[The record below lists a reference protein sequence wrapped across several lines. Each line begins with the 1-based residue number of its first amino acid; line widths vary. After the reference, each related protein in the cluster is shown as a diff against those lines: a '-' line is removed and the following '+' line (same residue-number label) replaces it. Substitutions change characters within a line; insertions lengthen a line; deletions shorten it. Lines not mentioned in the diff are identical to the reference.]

1 MEVNKIFNI
10 DNVLG
15 MANLPDKSINCIL
28 TDPPYLYLKNQK
40 LERDFDEKKFFS
52 ECKRILKDDGFLV
65 FFGRGTSFYRWN
77 TICED
82 LGFNFKEEVIW
93 DKSHTSSPV
102 TPINRQHETIAM
114 WAKDKAI
121 LKKVRVPY
129 LEQKKHNL
137 DSIISDI
144 KRITSALKNPNAFLE
159 LESYIQEQKIAHNQF
174 RKKRGY
180 QTTLGGNFFD
190 KNRAVQ
196 TAQSICKGMKEKSII
211 SINRDH
217 FNTIH
222 PTQKPVRLFERL
234 LALTTNPGDLVLDPF
249 SGSASTAI
257 ACFNTERNYI
267 GYEIDTEY
275 YQQSIERLNALQKT
289 LLFEATN

>member
-10 DNVLG
+10 DNVIG
-15 MANLPDKSINCIL
+15 MATLPDKSINCIL

-40 LERDFDEKKFFS
+40 LERDFDEKNFFS

-82 LGFNFKEEVIW
+82 LGFNFKEEIIW
-93 DKSHTSSPV
+93 DKSYTSSPV
-102 TPINRQHETIAM
+102 TPINRQHETIAI
-114 WAKDKAI
+114 WAKNKAI
-121 LKKVRVPY
+121 LKKSRVSY
-129 LEQKKHNL
+129 LEQKGHNL

-144 KRITSALKNPNAFLE
+144 KRITSALKNPNELVE
-159 LESYIQEQKIAHNQF
+159 LESYIQEQKVVYKQSQS
-174 RKKRGY
+174 RGY
-180 QTTLGGNFFD
+180 QTTVNGDFPHKSRPL
-190 KNRAVQ
+190 Q
-196 TAQSICKGMKEKSII
+196 TAQSICEGMKEKSII
-211 SINRDH
+211 SIKADRY
-217 FNTIH
+217 NTIH

-267 GYEIDTEY
+267 GYEIDVEY
-275 YQQSIERLNALQKT
+275 YQKSIERLNALQRT
-289 LLFEATN
+289 LLFEVTN